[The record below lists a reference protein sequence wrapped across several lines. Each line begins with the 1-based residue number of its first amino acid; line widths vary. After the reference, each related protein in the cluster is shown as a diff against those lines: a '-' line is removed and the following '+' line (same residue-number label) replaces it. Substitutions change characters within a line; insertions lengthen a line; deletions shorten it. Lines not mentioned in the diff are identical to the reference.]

1 MVKYIALPMGE
12 ASGVSPE
19 MIIKALQVENHK
31 YYGGVIVIG
40 DLNLF
45 KKVARDIQLPLPFS
59 AYVSSDEEL
68 LEREKEGEIHIFY
81 DLQLLDMDLFK
92 YGVISSQTGR
102 ATYACTAKA
111 VSLIQDSYAT
121 SLVTVPLDA
130 RAITMAGINENRYQT
145 MLPEFCSSGRGINML
160 DSSGVKIFSHTHHV
174 PLRKAL
180 EDITFEKIL
189 DTIIHVDSLTTNER
203 VFEIEKPLAIASVNP
218 HHADSLSY
226 DAEEQD
232 ILIPAIEAAKAI
244 GINIIGPV
252 SGDHLMHRA
261 KKGLYRAV
269 ITLFHDQAHIAAM
282 SFDFEHTVTIT
293 WGLPFLVVGVDR
305 GAMLERAGKNIMMP
319 YNLIQA
325 LKISTEYLL
334 IGVNS
339 WKLKNFHSFL
349 CY

>member
-1 MVKYIALPMGE
+1 MVRYIALPMGE
-12 ASGVSPE
+12 ASGVGPE
-19 MIIKALQVENHK
+19 MIIKALQVADHK
-31 YYGGVIVIG
+31 VYGGIIVVG

-45 KKVARDIQLPLPFS
+45 KKVARDIELPLPFT
-59 AYVSSDEEL
+59 AYVSSDEDL
-68 LEREKEGEIHIFY
+68 ASRQKEGENHIFY
-81 DLQLLDMDLFK
+81 DLQLIDMDLFK
-92 YGVISSQTGR
+92 YGVISENTGR

-111 VSLIQDSYAT
+111 VQLIQDSFAC

-130 RAITMAGINENRYQT
+130 RAITMAGIKENRYQT
-145 MLPEFCSSGRGINML
+145 MLPEFCSSARGLNML

-203 VFEIEKPLAIASVNP
+203 VFDVEKPLAIASVNP

-226 DAEEQD
+226 DDEEREV
-232 ILIPAIEAAKAI
+232 LIPAIEAARAI
-244 GINIIGPV
+244 GVNIVGPV

-261 KKGLYRAV
+261 KKGLYKAV
-269 ITLFHDQAHIAAM
+269 IALFHDQAHIAAM

-305 GAMLERAGKNIMMP
+305 GAMLERAGKNMMQP

-325 LKISTEYLL
+325 LKISYEYLL
-334 IGVNS
+334 VGVNS
-339 WKLKNFHSFL
+339 
-349 CY
+349 

>member
-1 MVKYIALPMGE
+1 MTRYIALPMGE

-19 MIIKALQVENHK
+19 MIIKALQSENHRR
-31 YYGGVIVIG
+31 YGGVIVIG
-40 DLNLF
+40 DLDLF
-45 KKVARDIQLPLPFS
+45 KKVSRDLLLPLPFS
-59 AYVSSDEEL
+59 AYVETDEDL
-68 LEREKEGEIHIFY
+68 KQRQIEGENHIFY
-81 DLQLLDMDLFK
+81 NLPTIDMDVFE
-92 YGVISSQTGR
+92 YGKISENTGR

-111 VSLIQDSYAT
+111 VELIQNSFANA
-121 SLVTVPLDA
+121 LVTVPLDA
-130 RAITMAGINENRYQT
+130 RAISMAGIKESRYQT
-145 MLPEFCSSGRGINML
+145 MIPEFCSSGRGINML

-174 PLRKAL
+174 PL

-189 DTIIHVDSLTTNER
+189 DTIIRVDSLTVNENI
-203 VFEIEKPLAIASVNP
+203 FDTEKPLAIASVNP
-218 HHADSLSY
+218 HHADSLFY
-226 DAEEQD
+226 DEEERD
-232 ILIPAIEAAKAI
+232 ILIPAIEAANNI

-282 SFDFEHTVTIT
+282 SFDFEHTVTVT

-305 GAMLERAGKNIMMP
+305 GAMLERAGKNMMQP

-325 LKISTEYLL
+325 LQKASEYIQ

-339 WKLKNFHSFL
+339 WKLKNLYFL
-349 CY
+349 QYL

>member
-1 MVKYIALPMGE
+1 MVRYIALPMGE

-31 YYGGVIVIG
+31 LYGNVIVVG

-45 KKVARDIQLPLPFS
+45 KKVSRDLELPLPFT
-59 AYVSSDEEL
+59 AYVSTNEEL
-68 LEREKEGEIHIFY
+68 RERQKEGEEYIFY
-81 DLQLLDMDLFK
+81 DLQLLDMTLFK
-92 YGVISSQTGR
+92 YGVISQQTGR

-111 VSLIQDSYAT
+111 VELIQNSYAH

-130 RAITMAGINENRYQT
+130 RAISMAGINENRYQT

-180 EDITFEKIL
+180 EDITYEKIL
-189 DTIIHVDSLTTNER
+189 DTIIRVDSLTINER
-203 VFEIEKPLAIASVNP
+203 VFEVEKPLAIASVNP

-226 DAEEQD
+226 DEEERD
-232 ILIPAIEAAKAI
+232 VLIPAIEAAKAI

-293 WGLPFLVVGVDR
+293 WGFPFLVVGVDR
-305 GAMLERAGKNIMMP
+305 GAMLERAGKNLMKP

-325 LKISTEYLL
+325 LKISSQYLL

-339 WKLKNFHSFL
+339 
-349 CY
+349 